1 MPNTNAPVSTRY
13 RGWFHDLVNNTLEA
27 YHGTT
32 RILSASASAITFDLA
47 PTFTGAITA
56 AASTFTGLI
65 TAAGGLLSSSATQA
79 LGYGT
84 GAGGA
89 VTQMTDATTGVTL
102 SKPCGQITTVA
113 LTTAAA
119 AEEAFVV
126 TNTLVDATDVVA
138 VSTTY
143 AGAGTPVVFI
153 TNVGAGVFTINI
165 SNVHAANA
173 LNAVLIINFAVLKT
187 VVA

>member
-27 YHGTT
+27 YHGIT
-32 RILSASASAITFDLA
+32 RILSASATAITFDLA
-47 PTFTGAITA
+47 TTF
-56 AASTFTGLI
+56 SGLV
-65 TAAGGLLSSSATQA
+65 TTAGGLLSTSATQA
-79 LGYGT
+79 LGYHT

-89 VTQMTDATTGVTL
+89 VTQITDASTGVTL